1 MRWCRFGIAAFGLL
15 ALLGMP
21 GCAVGPD
28 YIPPSAPVPPKYKEI
43 SGWKPA
49 KPRDLYDRG
58 DWWRIYRDPMLDRL
72 IRQVEI
78 SNQSVAVAEAAFR
91 QSVALVKEARAAL
104 FPVIGLTY
112 NPLRSHQGPKAT
124 ATGVGVTRTIV
135 TLETTGTWDIDVW
148 GKVRRM
154 IESNASNAQGSAG
167 DVANI
172 KLMMQAQLATA
183 YFNLRAADSLK
194 RLLDR
199 SVTNFKRTQTITE
212 NQYKLGTVG
221 RSDVLTAQ
229 TQVRTTEAQAIAVGV
244 QRAQFAH
251 AIAVLMGVPPSAL
264 DIPEREL
271 ASTVPSVPADIPAHL
286 LERRPDIAAAER
298 RIQGQSALIG
308 VAVAAYFPD
317 VTLNGLFGWVGS
329 RAFPISVANEVW
341 QVGATITETVF
352 EGGLRRA
359 QLTAAE
365 ATYYQAIAT
374 YRQTVLTALQ
384 QVEDGYSSQRILA
397 RQQTVQDDAA
407 ELSRQAVTIALNE
420 YRAGTVSFTTVVT
433 AQATQLT
440 NEQAAL
446 AVRQSRFLATVSL
459 VQALGGGWSVELLPT
474 HDELRHWRS
483 CVSVRDAIRGNI
495 SPEMPACL

>member
-1 MRWCRFGIAAFGLL
+1 MRRCRFAIAGFGLL

-28 YIPPSAPVPPKYKEI
+28 YFPPPAPVPPKYKEI

-194 RLLDR
+194 RLLGY
-199 SVTNFKRTQTITE
+199 SGVAQGGYILTGIVVASQTGVSAIVFYLAGYLVMNFAGFAA
-212 NQYKLGTVG
+212 LGQLG
-221 RSDVLTAQ
+221 RAHAAEGQRVEDQHDVL
-229 TQVRTTEAQAIAVGV
+229 
-244 QRAQFAH
+244 
-251 AIAVLMGVPPSAL
+251 LP
-264 DIPEREL
+264 PERGECDVL
-271 ASTVPSVPADIPAHL
+271 VVRVPQGEIGSLLTDLDRHALSFVDERTSTTLDGPLRCASGTGSL
-286 LERRPDIAAAER
+286 TSAA
-298 RIQGQSALIG
+298 
-308 VAVAAYFPD
+308 
-317 VTLNGLFGWVGS
+317 
-329 RAFPISVANEVW
+329 
-341 QVGATITETVF
+341 
-352 EGGLRRA
+352 
-359 QLTAAE
+359 
-365 ATYYQAIAT
+365 
-374 YRQTVLTALQ
+374 
-384 QVEDGYSSQRILA
+384 
-397 RQQTVQDDAA
+397 
-407 ELSRQAVTIALNE
+407 
-420 YRAGTVSFTTVVT
+420 
-433 AQATQLT
+433 
-440 NEQAAL
+440 
-446 AVRQSRFLATVSL
+446 
-459 VQALGGGWSVELLPT
+459 
-474 HDELRHWRS
+474 
-483 CVSVRDAIRGNI
+483 
-495 SPEMPACL
+495 